1 MKAHIPG
8 ANNQSRADMLRQVQ
22 QAQED
27 MQNTQAALEATEY
40 TGTAAGG
47 QVTVTVDGKHTVHS
61 VKISPEIIDP
71 DDAEMLEDLVAV
83 AFNDAV
89 GKAIADSEE
98 KMSAI
103 TGGLNLPGLF

>member
-22 QAQED
+22 KAQED
-27 MQNTQAALEATEY
+27 MANTQAALEATEY
-40 TGTAAGG
+40 EGVAAGG
-47 QVTVTVDGKHTVHS
+47 QVKVTVDGKHSVHS
-61 VKISPEIIDP
+61 VKIDKAIIDP

-89 GKAIADSEE
+89 TKAINDSEE

-103 TGGLNLPGLF
+103 TGGLNIPGLF